1 MSLGLNWS
9 RPLIIG
15 SSYFNPAPILASP
28 LVGSDLSE
36 QDVGVGGRAG
46 RTGLTPPTFC
56 PQYVGAL
63 EDMLQALK
71 AQAR

>member
-1 MSLGLNWS
+1 MANQG
-9 RPLIIG
+9 
-15 SSYFNPAPILASP
+15 Y
-28 LVGSDLSE
+28 
-36 QDVGVGGRAG
+36 
-46 RTGLTPPTFC
+46 TPTFL

>member
-1 MSLGLNWS
+1 MADQA
-9 RPLIIG
+9 
-15 SSYFNPAPILASP
+15 Y
-28 LVGSDLSE
+28 
-36 QDVGVGGRAG
+36 
-46 RTGLTPPTFC
+46 TPTFP